1 MGGETEGDF
10 TDNSNV
16 YLCSSLSLKTAGQ
29 YLICSSIMLL
39 GAQCV
44 YRACTSTI
52 VQLLVFNVH
61 WRENSQGGD
70 IPKIPCV
77 LSIQI
82 SYQCSNANSTLYIQV
97 YVHIIPY
104 SCNSKYKQS
113 YLIHTQ
119 VAHIHAST
127 YQLIGKRA
135 GTFLYQD
142 QSDIKNWTHQLFF
155 TVVLVYV
162 LCTSSQAIH
171 VWTTAFFMKGAGLG
185 MGLMHLCGYLLSW
198 VHLIG

>member
-1 MGGETEGDF
+1 MF
-10 TDNSNV
+10 LSFAKNSSPG
-16 YLCSSLSLKTAGQ
+16 LLE

-52 VQLLVFNVH
+52 VQLLVFNVQC
-61 WRENSQGGD
+61 RANSQGGD

-82 SYQCSNANSTLYIQV
+82 PYQCSNANGSLYHTIL
-97 YVHIIPY
+97 I
-104 SCNSKYKQS
+104 CNSKYKQS

-127 YQLIGKRA
+127 YQLIGKKV

-142 QSDIKNWTHQLFF
+142 QSGIKNWTHQLFF
-155 TVVLVYV
+155 TMVLVYV

-171 VWTTAFFMKGAGLG
+171 VWTMAFFMKGAGLG
-185 MGLMHLCGYLLSW
+185 MGLMHLCAICYLAALIRLSFFK
-198 VHLIG
+198 GKYAS

>member
-1 MGGETEGDF
+1 
-10 TDNSNV
+10 
-16 YLCSSLSLKTAGQ
+16 
-29 YLICSSIMLL
+29 MLL

-61 WRENSQGGD
+61 CRANSLDGD

-82 SYQCSNANSTLYIQV
+82 PYQCSNANSRLYIQV
-97 YVHIIPY
+97 YICIYHTILI
-104 SCNSKYKQS
+104 CNSKQKQS

-127 YQLIGKRA
+127 YQLIGKSA

-142 QSDIKNWTHQLFF
+142 QSGIKNWTHHLFF
-155 TVVLVYV
+155 TMVLVYV

-185 MGLMHLCGYLLSW
+185 LGALNRLSFFE
-198 VHLIG
+198 GKYAS